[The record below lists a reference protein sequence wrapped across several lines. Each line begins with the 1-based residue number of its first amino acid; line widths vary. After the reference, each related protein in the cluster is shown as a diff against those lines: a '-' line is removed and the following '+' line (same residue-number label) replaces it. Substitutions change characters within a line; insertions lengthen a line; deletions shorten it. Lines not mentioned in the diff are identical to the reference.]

1 MIHEKTS
8 VIIIFFFCLFQL
20 HHYYMQE
27 RYRKSQEGKS
37 VKWMEMHNLKF
48 DPRLEQRMTRN
59 EAISSTTAENPQ
71 QIQAEEDESPPSPF
85 EYREGEESQP
95 INLVKWADE
104 LEAQSIP
111 KKCAVKRPS
120 SLVFNTDR
128 APDDGSSS
136 VKIRKRYTR
145 RCVSEPGNS

>member
-1 MIHEKTS
+1 MIIYS
-8 VIIIFFFCLFQL
+8 FLFQL

-37 VKWMEMHNLKF
+37 VKWMEMYNLKV
-48 DPRLEQRMTRN
+48 DPRLELRMTRN
-59 EAISSTTAENPQ
+59 EAVSTTTDENPQ
-71 QIQAEEDESPPSPF
+71 QQSQAEEGESPPSPF

-104 LEAQSIP
+104 LEAKSIP

-120 SLVFNTDR
+120 SLVFNTDC
-128 APDDGSSS
+128 ATDDGSSS